1 MHDIEDVFMLCLD
14 VDIDLLALL
23 LERLLQLYEID
34 LARADLRN
42 HDHVEE
48 TIHDIL
54 IDIEDVDIIL
64 GKDLADHR
72 DDADAVL
79 TNNSYYEFHL
89 HILLTVYC
97 PKV

>member
-23 LERLLQLYEID
+23 LERLLQVYEVD

-48 TIHDIL
+48 AIHDVL

-64 GKDLADHR
+64 GEDLADHR
-72 DDADAVL
+72 DDADTVL
-79 TNNSYYEFHL
+79 PT
-89 HILLTVYC
+89 TVTYQFIYTIS
-97 PKV
+97 PFIDQDV